1 MRFGLSKI
9 IHSICNMNTIIRD
22 FSDFS
27 ANVDFFKVGVPV
39 VGSSKK
45 TLPLENPAEIQT
57 ARLCLV
63 EDVDL
68 TDETVRNSY
77 LKVSP
82 DSACEEFKAWS
93 VCFDDWVID
102 EIVAASEQLWGKQLS
117 EEAVRELYRPTVSIK
132 NNLKVYWPRRKSG
145 KIKVRNVGKNNTEIA
160 VPDGLSQGT
169 QIVSILRCRHINI
182 YKSQIWPQWEMQT
195 FVIKDPR
202 KVKAHNCIIDDDTDS
217 DGSYYGDN

>member
-1 MRFGLSKI
+1 
-9 IHSICNMNTIIRD
+9 MNTIIRD
-22 FSDFS
+22 FSDFRT
-27 ANVDFFKVGVPV
+27 NVDSFKAGVPV
-39 VGSSKK
+39 AGSSKK
-45 TLPLENPAEIQT
+45 TLPLEKPAEIQT
-57 ARLCLV
+57 SRLCLV

-82 DSACEEFKAWS
+82 DKASEEFKAWS

-102 EIVAASEQLWGKQLS
+102 EIVVASKQIWGKQMS
-117 EEAVRELYRPTVSIK
+117 EEAVRELYRPTVSLK
-132 NNLKVYWPRRKSG
+132 SNLKVYWPRRKSG
-145 KIKVRNVGKNNTEIA
+145 KIKVRNVDKDSTEIA
-160 VPDGLSQGT
+160 VPDVLVHGT
-169 QIVSILRCRHINI
+169 HLVSILRCRHVNI

-195 FVIKDPR
+195 FVIKNPR